1 MGKCE
6 SSGGQSS
13 GGLVNRVQMEG
24 DSDGPGNNDACVPVI
39 PPNDDAPFVP
49 IPVVPIPVVPTP
61 VVPTPDGSQPTQK
74 PSDKGPNSGKAL
86 AKTGASVLAPIAI
99 GLIMLALGIA
109 ILRRRNTE

>member
-1 MGKCE
+1 
-6 SSGGQSS
+6 
-13 GGLVNRVQMEG
+13 MEG

-39 PPNDDAPFVP
+39 PPSEDTPFVP
-49 IPVVPIPVVPTP
+49 IPIVPIPVVPTP
-61 VVPTPDGSQPTQK
+61 VVPTPVVPTPVVPTPVVPTPVGQV
-74 PSDKGPNSGKAL
+74 L

>member
-1 MGKCE
+1 
-6 SSGGQSS
+6 
-13 GGLVNRVQMEG
+13 MEG
-24 DSDGPGNNDACVPVI
+24 DSDGPENNDACVPVI
-39 PPNDDAPFVP
+39 PPNDDTPFVP

-61 VVPTPDGSQPTQK
+61 VVPTPVVPTPVVPTPVVPTPVVPTPDGAQPTQK

>member
-1 MGKCE
+1 
-6 SSGGQSS
+6 
-13 GGLVNRVQMEG
+13 MEG

-39 PPNDDAPFVP
+39 PPNEDTPFVP
-49 IPVVPIPVVPTP
+49 IPIVPIP

-74 PSDKGPNSGKAL
+74 PSEKGSNSGKAL

>member
-1 MGKCE
+1 M
-6 SSGGQSS
+6 
-13 GGLVNRVQMEG
+13 NRVQMEG

-61 VVPTPDGSQPTQK
+61 DGAQPTQK